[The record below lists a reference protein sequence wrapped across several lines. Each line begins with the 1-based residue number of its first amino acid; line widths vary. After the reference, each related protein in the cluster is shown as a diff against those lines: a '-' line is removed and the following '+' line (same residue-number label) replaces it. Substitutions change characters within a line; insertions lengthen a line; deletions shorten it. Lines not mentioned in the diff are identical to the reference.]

1 MSGEG
6 AQGFEKLEVYRR
18 GLALIPAMYAL
29 AQRFPAEEQRGL
41 SDQMRRACRSV
52 TANIAEGY
60 GRRSTPKEFC
70 RYLSFAV
77 GSANEMEAH
86 LDAARV
92 LGYIT
97 EEESERYVGEYRIV
111 GKQLTNLIKYWRGK
125 DVYQRPHSTL
135 HTPKGDQP

>member
-1 MSGEG
+1 MECGVWCVMSGEG

-29 AQRFPAEEQRGL
+29 AQRFPAEERRGL

-92 LGYIT
+92 LG
-97 EEESERYVGEYRIV
+97 S
-111 GKQLTNLIKYWRGK
+111 
-125 DVYQRPHSTL
+125 S
-135 HTPKGDQP
+135 PKRKANDTSASIGS